1 VSAVITL
8 NPSSAV
14 PPYEQVRSQLE
25 VLVLSGQLA
34 EGSVLPTIRQ
44 LAHDLGIAPG
54 TVQRAYR
61 ELESAGLV
69 ESRRRGGTVVREMP
83 VRRTTRSQRE
93 VRLAA
98 AARDLVAAARALGAD
113 LDEVEAALATQ
124 WTAPST

>member
-1 VSAVITL
+1 MSAVITL

-14 PPYEQVRSQLE
+14 PPYEQVRSQVE
-25 VLVLSGQLA
+25 VLVLSGQLQT
-34 EGSVLPTIRQ
+34 GSVLPTIRQ

-61 ELESAGLV
+61 ELEAAGLV
-69 ESRRRGGTVVREMP
+69 ESRRRGGTVVRDLP
-83 VRRTTRSQRE
+83 VRRTSRSQRE
-93 VRLAA
+93 ERLAA
-98 AARDLVAAARALGAD
+98 AARDLVAAARSLGAD

>member
-1 VSAVITL
+1 MSGVITL

-14 PPYEQVRSQLE
+14 PPYEQVRSQVE
-25 VLVLSGQLA
+25 VLVLSGQLQT
-34 EGSVLPTIRQ
+34 GSVLPTIRQ

-61 ELESAGLV
+61 ELEAAGLV
-69 ESRRRGGTVVREMP
+69 ESRRRGGTVVRDLP
-83 VRRTTRSQRE
+83 VRRTSRSQRE
-93 VRLAA
+93 ERLAA
-98 AARDLVAAARALGAD
+98 AARDLVAAARSLGAD

>member
-1 VSAVITL
+1 MSAVITL

-61 ELESAGLV
+61 ELESAGLG